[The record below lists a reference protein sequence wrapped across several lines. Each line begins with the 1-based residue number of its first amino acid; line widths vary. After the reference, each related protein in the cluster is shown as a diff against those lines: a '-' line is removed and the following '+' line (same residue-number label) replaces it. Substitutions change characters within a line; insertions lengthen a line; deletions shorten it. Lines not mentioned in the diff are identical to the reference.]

1 MAILETPD
9 PRVYPTDLTDEQ
21 WKMIRLL
28 IPPSPPIGTDRA
40 VNMRKIVNGI
50 FYVNRS
56 GCQWR
61 MLPKDYEH
69 WNTTYGY
76 FRRWRKDG
84 TWQKIH
90 DALREQVREKEER
103 EPTPSAAII
112 DSQSVKTTEKGG
124 FVDTTRARKS
134 VVANATS
141 SSTRWDFC

>member
-1 MAILETPD
+1 MAIPETPYE
-9 PRVYPTDLTDEQ
+9 RVYPTDLTDEQ
-21 WKMIRLL
+21 WKIIRPMIPR
-28 IPPSPPIGTDRA
+28 SPPIGTYREVD
-40 VNMRKIVNGI
+40 MRRIVDGI

-76 FRRWRKDG
+76 FRQWRKDG

-90 DALREQVREKEER
+90 DALRQQVREKEER

-124 FVDTTRARKS
+124 LEDTTQARKS
-134 VVANATS
+134 PAANATS
-141 SSTRWDFC
+141 